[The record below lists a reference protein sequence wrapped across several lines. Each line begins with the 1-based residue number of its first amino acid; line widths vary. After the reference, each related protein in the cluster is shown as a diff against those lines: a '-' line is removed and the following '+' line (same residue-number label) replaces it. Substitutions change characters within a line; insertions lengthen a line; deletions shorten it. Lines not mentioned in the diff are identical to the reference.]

1 MLQKRLAHMFKLR
14 QAQGMV
20 SWRSFLG
27 NQWARIDRERWNCI
41 TESLRYSRLD
51 KVFETWRVYYL
62 FHSEQGRKMK
72 VAMIKA
78 SRGMILR
85 AFDRMRKQQTNG
97 HMNEEAVKKAR
108 ALWVADKFASCF
120 MHWVE
125 STITKMEDKKAFAR
139 AQRLFNRKHS
149 VRHYFEEW
157 LDRTGRESLDR
168 YEQEK
173 KMSATASLLKHK
185 RLLQRLDKWRA
196 VTKALRI
203 MRRGRAAGEEI
214 KSLQRDLQREKERT
228 RELKLAS
235 LAPSQTATSPET
247 DMEARLRKQEE
258 NARRVAA
265 LYDERHQEAKKKMF
279 KIALSIQKRIVNRKK
294 VKAMIMIKNAWKHEQ
309 IKAHERAANLLK
321 MRLFVQHCQTHREK
335 RFIATASRLFIWTWK
350 ARFDNYTWVSSSSA
364 GQSAQHLAS
373 RLASVR
379 LARDL
384 Q

>member
-1 MLQKRLAHMFKLR
+1 MAGGKCF
-14 QAQGMV
+14 
-20 SWRSFLG
+20 
-27 NQWARIDRERWNCI
+27 
-41 TESLRYSRLD
+41 
-51 KVFETWRVYYL
+51 
-62 FHSEQGRKMK
+62 SE
-72 VAMIKA
+72 
-78 SRGMILR
+78 
-85 AFDRMRKQQTNG
+85 
-97 HMNEEAVKKAR
+97 
-108 ALWVADKFASCF
+108 SCF
-120 MHWVE
+120 EHW
-125 STITKMEDKKAFAR
+125 R
-139 AQRLFNRKHS
+139 
-149 VRHYFEEW
+149 
-157 LDRTGRESLDR
+157 G
-168 YEQEK
+168 
-173 KMSATASLLKHK
+173 
-185 RLLQRLDKWRA
+185 
-196 VTKALRI
+196 
-203 MRRGRAAGEEI
+203 RGRAAGEEI
-214 KSLQRDLQREKERT
+214 KSLQRDLQREKETT

-294 VKAMIMIKNAWKHEQ
+294 VKAMIMIKNAWKHVQ